1 MILFV
6 FIFSISLSQTPKVMK
21 TKTILELLTL
31 SSSIYYLAKDTKFL
45 DKISEFSEKGK
56 ENLNNIMSESHLDEN
71 GNELEFADKIILKTH
86 ELKEEL
92 NDEIEELIV
101 KFYKKINVAHLDE
114 IKALNQKVEQSD
126 RAIALLEARLNHL
139 DAKK

>member
-6 FIFSISLSQTPKVMK
+6 FIFSISLSQTTKVMK

-114 IKALNQKVEQSD
+114 IKALNEKLEKMDATV
-126 RAIALLEARLNHL
+126 ALLEARLNRIE
-139 DAKK
+139 A

>member
-71 GNELEFADKIILKTH
+71 GNELEFVDKIILKTH

-114 IKALNQKVEQSD
+114 IKALNEKLEKLDATV
-126 RAIALLEARLNHL
+126 ALLEARLNKIE
-139 DAKK
+139 A